1 MPHAL
6 DTGNTAWL
14 MASTAMVLLMTPGL
28 AFFYGG
34 MVKTKHVL
42 VMLKMSFVCLAIVT
56 LLWLAI
62 GYSLA
67 FGTDV
72 GGWGLIGSPSD
83 YFMHDVGMT
92 SLHGSIPTVIFSCFQ
107 MAFAIITVAL
117 ISGSIAGRA
126 TMRGWLW
133 FVVAWTLFVY
143 VPMAHWVFAPDGWVS
158 AHLGALDFAGGLPV
172 ELNSGAAGLAVAI
185 VVRKR
190 KDFERETIRPHN
202 LPLVVIG
209 LALLWF
215 GWFGFNAG
223 SALEDGGTA
232 PMVFL
237 NTQLAACGAMVG
249 WPLIEKWRL
258 GHVEMLGVASAAVA
272 GMVAITPACGEVSPI
287 GALVIGFVA
296 GVVCAFAV
304 NLKYKMRYD
313 DTLDVVGVHGWG
325 GIVGVLAIGLFATSQ
340 MSGKKGLFYGGGVD
354 LLWRQAVAVVA
365 CGVFSFGMTWLI
377 AQVIEKTVGFRA
389 AEDYEDVPGQEE
401 EQAYDDETIAE
412 IRKRLVETR
421 VPVTVGT
428 GAAGAEQS
436 PVGTGDAEI
445 LAEIRLVLERRE
457 QEK

>member
-1 MPHAL
+1 MPTSL

-14 MASTAMVLLMTPGL
+14 MAGTAMVLLMTPGL

-67 FGTDV
+67 FGKDV
-72 GGWGLIGSPSD
+72 GGWGLIGTPSHWL
-83 YFMHDVGMT
+83 MHDVGMT
-92 SLHGSIPTVIFSCFQ
+92 SLTGSIPTVIFSCFQ

-133 FVVAWTLFVY
+133 FVVLWTMFVY
-143 VPMAHWVFAPDGWVS
+143 VPMAHWVFAPDGWVT

-172 ELNSGAAGLAVAI
+172 EINSGAAGLAVAI

-190 KDFERETIRPHN
+190 RDFEREPIRPHN

-223 SALEDGGTA
+223 SALQTAGSA
-232 PMVFL
+232 PMAFL

-272 GMVAITPACGEVSPI
+272 GMVAITPACGEVSPV

-296 GVVCAFAV
+296 GVVCAFAI

-354 LLWRQAVAVVA
+354 LLWRQAVAVLA
-365 CGVFSFGMTWLI
+365 CASFSFGVTWLI
-377 AQVIEKTVGFRA
+377 AKAVERTVGFRA
-389 AEDYEDVPGQEE
+389 AEEYEDVPGQEE

-412 IRKRLVETR
+412 IRKRLAEAR
-421 VPVTVGT
+421 VPVTVG
-428 GAAGAEQS
+428 GGDS
-436 PVGTGDAEI
+436 GSGDAEL
-445 LAEIRLVLERRE
+445 LAELREVLQRRE